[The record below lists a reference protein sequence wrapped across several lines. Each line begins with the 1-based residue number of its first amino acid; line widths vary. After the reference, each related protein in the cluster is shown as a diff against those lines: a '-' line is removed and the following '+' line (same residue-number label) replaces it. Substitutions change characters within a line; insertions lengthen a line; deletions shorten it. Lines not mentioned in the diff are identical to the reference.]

1 VGFARVATGFQ
12 PVSDEVLDHLFIYCF
27 TRNLKMR
34 VVIVAEHASSQFGGE
49 AFLPL
54 HYFRLLRDH
63 NIEAWL
69 VVHGRTQAEL
79 QSLLPKECD
88 RMYFVSDTWIHK
100 FLWRFGQF
108 LPSRVAVMTTGLISH
123 LYTQNIQRSIVR
135 KLVLQHNIDVVHE
148 PIPVSPKFP
157 SLMFGVG
164 APVVIGPMNGDIE
177 YPPAFRDRES
187 RSAQFM
193 ISLGRQLADVWN
205 RVMPGKLQAQT
216 LLVANERTKQALPSG
231 VTGTVI
237 ELVENGVD
245 LSVWQLLAAEKI
257 PSEAAKF
264 VFIGRLVDWKAVELL
279 IEAFQGV
286 AAETDACLEIIGD
299 GNLRQELEAQA
310 VNLGLG
316 ERVKFSG
323 WLPQKECA
331 MRLEHASALVL
342 PSLLECGGA
351 VVLEAMA
358 MGLPVIAT
366 KWGGPVD
373 YLDTTCG
380 ILIEPTSTEAL
391 INGFTDAMLKL
402 AHYPEWRSQMGRAGQ
417 ERVRQHFDWER
428 KIDRIL
434 EIYQQT
440 CSVSKN

>member
-1 VGFARVATGFQ
+1 
-12 PVSDEVLDHLFIYCF
+12 
-27 TRNLKMR
+27 MR

-54 HYFRLLRDH
+54 NYFRLLRDR

-157 SLMFGVG
+157 SLMYGVG

-187 RSAQFM
+187 KSAKLT
-193 ISLGRQLADVWN
+193 ISLGRQLADIWN

-231 VTGTVI
+231 ISGTVI

-316 ERVKFSG
+316 ERVKFFG
-323 WLPQKECA
+323 WLSQKECA
-331 MRLEHASALVL
+331 IRLEQASALVL

-366 KWGGPVD
+366 KWGGPAD
-373 YLDTTCG
+373 YLDATCG

-402 AHYPEWRSQMGRAGQ
+402 AHYPELRSQMGRAGQ

-440 CSVSKN
+440 CTVSNLKTNRKFKSLITNTSI

>member
-1 VGFARVATGFQ
+1 
-12 PVSDEVLDHLFIYCF
+12 
-27 TRNLKMR
+27 MR

-54 HYFRLLRDH
+54 HYFRLLRDR

-88 RMYFVSDTWIHK
+88 RMYFVNDTWIHK

-135 KLVLQHNIDVVHE
+135 KLVRQHNIDVVHE

-157 SLMFGVG
+157 SLMYGVG

-187 RSAQFM
+187 RNAKLM
-193 ISLGRQLADVWN
+193 ISLGRQLADIWN

-231 VTGTVI
+231 VSGTVI

-257 PSEAAKF
+257 PNLEAPKF
-264 VFIGRLVDWKAVELL
+264 VFIGRLVEMKAVELL

-323 WLPQKECA
+323 WLSQKECA

-391 INGFTDAMLKL
+391 VNGFTDAMLKL

-417 ERVRQHFDWER
+417 QRVREHFDWER

>member
-1 VGFARVATGFQ
+1 
-12 PVSDEVLDHLFIYCF
+12 
-27 TRNLKMR
+27 MR

-54 HYFRLLRDH
+54 HYFRLLRDR

-135 KLVLQHNIDVVHE
+135 ELVRQHNIDVVHE

-157 SLMFGVG
+157 SLMYGVG

-187 RSAQFM
+187 RSAKLM
-193 ISLGRQLADVWN
+193 ISLGRQLADIWN

-231 VTGTVI
+231 VNGTVI

-257 PSEAAKF
+257 PSEAPKF
-264 VFIGRLVDWKAVELL
+264 VFIGRLVDSKGVELL

-323 WLPQKECA
+323 WLSQKECA

-366 KWGGPVD
+366 RWGGPVD

-391 INGFTDAMLKL
+391 VNGFTDAMLKL

-434 EIYQQT
+434 EIYQH
-440 CSVSKN
+440 CSVSEN